1 MDERE
6 WVAATVRDGGDVAR
20 AAAYKAGRGRCVG
33 MEWTVEWGGGRRAR
47 QMEMR
52 MGMDGRTVEKAWPR
66 PRLALLRRVCPA
78 PRAAPALAHVG
89 EEPGAR

>member
-33 MEWTVEWGGGRRAR
+33 MEWS
-47 QMEMR
+47 
-52 MGMDGRTVEKAWPR
+52 
-66 PRLALLRRVCPA
+66 
-78 PRAAPALAHVG
+78 G
-89 EEPGAR
+89 EEEGERDDDA